1 MRIRQ
6 RSKAIGEKAPTFYL
20 KEGSIG
26 GLAGHRFFA
35 VGSMLVVSSYWSQRQ
50 AEVSQRQAIVDKK
63 AAEKAK
69 KKLLSS
75 DWCRQPR
82 PCRNSMVS

>member
-26 GLAGHRFFA
+26 GLAGHRFFCGWFN
-35 VGSMLVVSSYWSQRQ
+35 VGCQLVLVATASRSFTTPSN
-50 AEVSQRQAIVDKK
+50 
-63 AAEKAK
+63 
-69 KKLLSS
+69 
-75 DWCRQPR
+75 CR
-82 PCRNSMVS
+82 